1 MVTLSNTSQIRT
13 TIKELS
19 SEKETLK
26 TKKHSQTLIYNKI
39 TQRVVESA
47 NLELGVVAHVC
58 NYTGEASGGE
68 TGRPPVNQGQ
78 PKLWSQD
85 TASET
90 RSLVEVTGSKVQ
102 DGPQASLGFIKPH
115 LKKQQKVQPLSG
127 V

>member
-1 MVTLSNTSQIRT
+1 M
-13 TIKELS
+13 
-19 SEKETLK
+19 
-26 TKKHSQTLIYNKI
+26 YNKI

-58 NYTGEASGGE
+58 NYAGEASGGE
-68 TGRPPVNQGQ
+68 TGRPPLNQGQ
-78 PKLWSQD
+78 PKLASQD

-90 RSLVEVTGSKVQ
+90 WSLVEVTGSEVQ

-115 LKKQQKVQPLSG
+115 LKKQQKAQLRSG

>member
-1 MVTLSNTSQIRT
+1 M
-13 TIKELS
+13 
-19 SEKETLK
+19 
-26 TKKHSQTLIYNKI
+26 
-39 TQRVVESA
+39 SA
-47 NLELGVVAHVC
+47 IMLGKPL
-58 NYTGEASGGE
+58 GGE

-78 PKLWSQD
+78 PKLRSQD

-90 RSLVEVTGSKVQ
+90 QSLVEVTGSEVQ